1 SLAASFES
9 LADGSGKQFLEHATQ
24 LVNDIV
30 EGDFDKMDLYE
41 AKLKELESFT
51 DTETER
57 EAAEHAA
64 VSALL
69 NNKEA
74 DLRVQQRYMQ
84 ILRKELAQIE
94 MPEFVRDFLAQI
106 WSQVQ
111 VMASAKEGPQSDLAL
126 RMRKAGHDLVNSVQ
140 PKGSPLLRKDF
151 LLKLPKLMKDLNEGL
166 ALIQWPD
173 EAKKEFFSQ
182 LLPAHAECL
191 KAAPQHEL
199 TQRLQENALN
209 KVEQIAIPSREE
221 AANDPL
227 PSSLGDLSSP
237 PILTVVTAL
246 SPDEVQQAGFVHESV
261 VAAEG
266 ELDINLDAPGEPDPS
281 LSELDINLDI
291 PPPPAAGIQLVHHIQ
306 KGTAYQMLM
315 QGQWKKVRL
324 TWVSEGRSF
333 FIFTQGHHMHKQT
346 ISLTG
351 RTVAKMCET
360 GRFKA
365 FEQSELI
372 ERATV
377 RARKQLAAL
386 VVPKKSAA

>member
-1 SLAASFES
+1 
-9 LADGSGKQFLEHATQ
+9 
-24 LVNDIV
+24 
-30 EGDFDKMDLYE
+30 
-41 AKLKELESFT
+41 
-51 DTETER
+51 
-57 EAAEHAA
+57 
-64 VSALL
+64 
-69 NNKEA
+69 
-74 DLRVQQRYMQ
+74 
-84 ILRKELAQIE
+84 
-94 MPEFVRDFLAQI
+94 
-106 WSQVQ
+106 
-111 VMASAKEGPQSDLAL
+111 
-126 RMRKAGHDLVNSVQ
+126 
-140 PKGSPLLRKDF
+140 
-151 LLKLPKLMKDLNEGL
+151 
-166 ALIQWPD
+166 
-173 EAKKEFFSQ
+173 